1 MLSLILSIIS
11 LSTRRPVS
19 ELDWQEPSAWYAMLE
34 ALTGQVQMFQN
45 IDGCGQQSSLQ
56 SIMPVRKESTVVK
69 TS

>member
-45 IDGCGQQSSLQ
+45 IDGWGQQSSLQ
-56 SIMPVRKESTVVK
+56 
-69 TS
+69 